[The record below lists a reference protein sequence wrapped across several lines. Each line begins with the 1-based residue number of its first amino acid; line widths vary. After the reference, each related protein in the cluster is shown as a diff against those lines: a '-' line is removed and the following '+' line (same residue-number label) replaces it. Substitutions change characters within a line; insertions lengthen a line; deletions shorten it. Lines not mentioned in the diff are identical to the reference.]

1 MPPELYAKKRRF
13 WGTAASI
20 SGALV
25 FIAPMLGYAGT
36 VVGMLSSFDKL
47 KSGGGANPQALA
59 DDISVAMVTT
69 AGGLIVAALSLVL
82 CIISLIRFH
91 TLPKTNHSGHSG
103 ARVQFDK

>member
-36 VVGMLSSFDKL
+36 FVGMLSSFDK
-47 KSGGGANPQALA
+47 
-59 DDISVAMVTT
+59 
-69 AGGLIVAALSLVL
+69 
-82 CIISLIRFH
+82 
-91 TLPKTNHSGHSG
+91 
-103 ARVQFDK
+103 